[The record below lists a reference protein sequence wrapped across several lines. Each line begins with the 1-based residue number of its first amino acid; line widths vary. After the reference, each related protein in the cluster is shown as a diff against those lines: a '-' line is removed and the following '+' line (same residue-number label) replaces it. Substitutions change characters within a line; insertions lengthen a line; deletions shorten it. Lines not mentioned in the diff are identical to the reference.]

1 MKEWY
6 MVMNIVKN
14 PWYLIHN
21 IKEFP
26 SILEKNISLYSEK
39 SDIDKLLN
47 WIVGVIVIGFVVV
60 SFFFFQNVTVLW
72 MSVSFLVTL
81 LVIHNFILLKARG
94 DEKRSKSRAA
104 QLTTLQE
111 ISFGLTST
119 LHMNEVLDM
128 IPKSAIKLVQVD
140 GCLVGLAGKMK
151 EGVIPKAKEGIQTDL
166 MEIGTKEKIS
176 NWVVENKSFQSILDL
191 STDPRTS
198 TWVKDEGFISYLGL
212 PLKARDEIIGVL
224 ELYTKT
230 SRLFTSEEI
239 DLLNIFAAQSATAID
254 NARLY
259 GVTKEALQRE
269 ITSSMALL
277 RIEQA
282 ITSKFDLKEQLSLL
296 MDGAIKVTSA
306 EKASIW
312 LLDDISGEV
321 VCRGTYPHE
330 EKLDKSSVRVGEGI
344 TGWVAKEGAVQNIP
358 DLDKDPRFVNPLKQD
373 LRSQLAAPLK
383 YKEKTIGVINVFN
396 SKREEGFTEIDE
408 SILMVIATQAAVSL
422 QTAKLY
428 TELKT
433 AANALS
439 ALYEISKTISEGK
452 ELQEILKLILK
463 RSSEIFQAQHGS
475 VMLLDEA
482 TGELT
487 IKVAEGLTDEIIK
500 NTVRKPGDGSI
511 AGWVAK
517 EKEPLLLIGE
527 VKDQRFKSTKVDTEI
542 KDAMSAPLILKDKLI
557 GVFNI
562 SNRVGSGIFTES
574 DLNLLCILAN
584 EVSIAIETA
593 RLYEMIT
600 QRVTELSS
608 FYVISTALSSTLS
621 IAEILKVIME
631 KITTL
636 FPQFAVSISF
646 YEDKKN
652 QLNRIADRGF
662 GDDKTQETEIELN
675 DELKGKLEPV
685 LVGKRHLSLST
696 IEGMSDLRL
705 LVGTGKIELLLLIPL
720 ITKDKVIGILS
731 LVSQL
736 KQPLSKE
743 ELRLIMAISQAA
755 AAAID
760 NAKLYSQTSRR
771 LQELI
776 GLQQI
781 AGKMALSMN
790 TTEMLGLAVNII
802 NEVISAEIGMIF
814 LWDEDRHE
822 YVVKV
827 GHGKRRISEG
837 LFKTLKFKMGD
848 GIIGWVG
855 EKGQGVIID
864 DVRKD
869 PRFRPMGDLYIQ
881 NLIAMPIMKDKK
893 TIGVMHFMNKLP
905 SGVFTSEDER
915 MISIIANQIVIML
928 NNTEAFD
935 GIKRRA
941 LQLSTVQAV
950 NKMIGTVFDVE
961 DILPQIVELT
971 AKVLRVKK
979 ASLSLLDAEGNIKLE
994 ASYGLTYM
1002 EQEREEKL
1010 NFGQGIA
1017 GRVIQTNSPLMI
1029 NNLPED
1035 TILTEEEKNIY
1046 IEKSYLSVP
1055 LSLRKKTVGALNVCS
1070 KLNETLFNE
1079 QDIEVLSTISEQSSI
1094 IIEYAKL
1101 YQDVQKHSLETLRA
1115 LSLII
1120 ETRDPFTKGHSD
1132 TVARYAV
1139 EIGKELNLS
1148 KEDLKTL
1155 ETAALLHD
1163 IGKIGIKESI
1173 LLKTEKELNIEEHRE
1188 IRNHPFLGTQ
1198 MLRPLE
1204 FLKEVVP
1211 IIYHHHEWYDGKGY
1225 LDGLKGEKIPYL
1237 ARILRVADTFDA
1249 MTSSRAFRE
1258 SKSDEEAIE
1267 ELKEQSGK
1275 QFDPK
1280 VVNAFLK
1287 IHPILRKDALEKA
1300 RKEKEKKKKE
1310 GKTPAPVGEHTVW
1323 DRYE

>member
-1 MKEWY
+1 
-6 MVMNIVKN
+6 MVMNLIKN
-14 PWYLIHN
+14 PWYFIHH

-26 SILEKNISLYSEK
+26 ANLENKVSLYSEG

-47 WIVGVIVIGFVVV
+47 WVVGVIVVGFVVL
-60 SFFFFQNVTVLW
+60 SFFFFQNITVLW

-94 DEKRSKSRAA
+94 DEKRSQSRAA
-104 QLTTLQE
+104 QLATLQE

-119 LHMNEVLDM
+119 LHMDEVLDM

-151 EGVIPKAKEGIQTDL
+151 EGVIPRAKEGIQTDL

-176 NWVVENKSFQSILDL
+176 NWIVENKSFQSIPEL
-191 STDPRTS
+191 SNDPRTPA
-198 TWVKDEGFISYLGL
+198 WVKNEGFISYLGF

-224 ELYTKT
+224 ELWTKT

-239 DLLNIFAAQSATAID
+239 DLLNIFAAQAATALD

-282 ITSKFDLKEQLSLL
+282 ITSKFDIKEQLNLL

-312 LLDDISGEV
+312 LIDDISGEV
-321 VCRGTYPHE
+321 VCKGTYPHE

-344 TGWVAKEGAVQNIP
+344 TGWVAKEGEIQNIQ
-358 DLDKDPRFVNPLKQD
+358 DLSQDSRFVNPLKQD

-396 SKREEGFTEIDE
+396 SSREEGFTEIDE
-408 SILMVIATQAAVSL
+408 NILMVIATQAAVSL

-439 ALYEISKTISEGK
+439 VLYEISKTISEGK

-475 VMLLDEA
+475 VMLLDES
-482 TGELT
+482 TDELT

-500 NTVRKPGDGSI
+500 NTVKKPGDGSI
-511 AGWVAK
+511 AGWVAR

-527 VKDQRFKSTKVDTEI
+527 VKDLRFKSAKADSEI

-562 SNRVGSGIFTES
+562 SNRVGAGVFTES

-621 IAEILKVIME
+621 ISEIFKVIME
-631 KITTL
+631 KLTTL
-636 FPQFAVSISF
+636 FPQFSVSISF
-646 YEDKKN
+646 YDERKN
-652 QLNRIADRGF
+652 QLKRIAERGF
-662 GDDKTQETEIELN
+662 GEDKTLETEMELN

-685 LVGKRHLSLST
+685 LVGKRHLSLSST
-696 IEGMSDLRL
+696 EGLKV
-705 LVGTGKIELLLLIPL
+705 LVGSGKVESSLLIPL
-720 ITKDKVIGILS
+720 IAKDRVTGILS
-731 LVSQL
+731 LVSQF
-736 KQPLSKE
+736 KQPLSRE

-755 AAAID
+755 ASAID
-760 NAKLYSQTSRR
+760 NAKLYTQTSRR
-771 LQELI
+771 LEELM
-776 GLQQI
+776 GFQQI

-790 TTEMLGLAVNII
+790 TTEILGLAVNII
-802 NEVISAEIGMIF
+802 NETIEAEIGMIF
-814 LWDEDRHE
+814 LWDEDRSE

-827 GHGKRRISEG
+827 GHGKKRISEG
-837 LFKTLKFKMGD
+837 LFKTLRFKMGD

-855 EKGQGVIID
+855 EKGQGVILD

-881 NLIAMPIMKDKK
+881 NLIAIPIIKDKK
-893 TIGVMHFMNKLP
+893 TIGVMNFMNKLP
-905 SGVFTSEDER
+905 SGVFSSEDER
-915 MISIIANQIVIML
+915 MVSIIANQIVIVL
-928 NNTEAFD
+928 SNAEAFD

-950 NKMIGTVFDVE
+950 NKMIGSVFGVE

-979 ASLSLLDAEGNIKLE
+979 ASLSLIDADGNIKLE

-1010 NFGQGIA
+1010 ASGQGIA
-1017 GRVIQTNSPLMI
+1017 GRVIQTQQPLMI

-1035 TILTEEEKNIY
+1035 TTLTEDEKNIY

-1055 LSLRKKTVGALNVCS
+1055 LAMRKKTVGALNVCS

-1101 YQDVQKHSLETLRA
+1101 YQDVQKHSMETLRA

-1132 TVARYAV
+1132 AVAKYAV

-1148 KEDLKTL
+1148 KEDIKTL

-1163 IGKIGIKESI
+1163 IGKIGVKEGI

-1198 MLRPLE
+1198 MLKPLE
-1204 FLKEVVP
+1204 FLKEVMP
-1211 IIYHHHEWYDGKGY
+1211 IIYHHHERYDGNGY
-1225 LDGLKGEKIPYL
+1225 LDGLAGEKIPLL

-1249 MTSSRAFRE
+1249 MTSSRSFRE
-1258 SKSDEEAIE
+1258 SRTDEEAVE
-1267 ELKEQSGK
+1267 ELRDQSGK
-1275 QFDPK
+1275 EFDPK

-1287 IHPILRKDALEKA
+1287 IHPIIRKDALEKA

-1310 GKTPAPVGEHTVW
+1310 GKAPAPIGEHKVW
-1323 DRYE
+1323 ERYE

>member
-1 MKEWY
+1 
-6 MVMNIVKN
+6 MNIVKN
-14 PWYLIHN
+14 PWYFIRH

-26 SILEKNISLYSEK
+26 SNLENKVSLYSEG

-47 WIVGVIVIGFVVV
+47 WIVGVIVVGFVIL

-94 DEKRSKSRAA
+94 DEKRSKSRAS

-119 LHMNEVLDM
+119 LHMDEVLDL
-128 IPKSAIKLVQVD
+128 IPKSAVKLVQVD
-140 GCLVGLAGKMK
+140 GCIVGLAGKMK

-176 NWVVENKSFQSILDL
+176 SWIVENKALQAIPELSLD
-191 STDPRTS
+191 SRTP
-198 TWVKDEGFISYLGL
+198 TWIKNEGFISYLGL

-239 DLLNIFAAQSATAID
+239 DLLNIFAAQSATALD

-282 ITSKFDLKEQLSLL
+282 ITSKFDIKEQLALL

-312 LLDDISGEV
+312 LIDDISGEV
-321 VCRGTYPHE
+321 ACKGTYPYE
-330 EKLDKSSVRVGEGI
+330 EKLDRSSVRVGEGI
-344 TGWVAKEGAVQNIP
+344 TGWVAKEGLIQNIP
-358 DLDKDPRFVNPLKQD
+358 DLSQDSRFVNPLKQD

-408 SILMVIATQAAVSL
+408 TILMVIATQAAVSL

-439 ALYEISKTISEGK
+439 VLYEISKTISEGK
-452 ELQEILKLILK
+452 ELHEILKLILK

-475 VMLLDEA
+475 VMLLDES

-500 NTVRKPGDGSI
+500 NTVKRPGDGSI

-527 VKDQRFKSTKVDTEI
+527 VKDLRFKSAKAETEI

-562 SNRVGSGIFTES
+562 SNRVGAGVFTES

-621 IAEILKVIME
+621 ISEILKIIME
-631 KITTL
+631 RITTL

-646 YEDKKN
+646 YDEKKN
-652 QLNRIADRGF
+652 QLNRVTERGF
-662 GDDKTQETEIELN
+662 GEDKTIETEFELN
-675 DELKGKLEPV
+675 DELKAKLETV
-685 LVGKRHLSLST
+685 LVGKRYLCMPS
-696 IEGMSDLRL
+696 IEGMVDLRV
-705 LVGTGKIELLLLIPL
+705 LVGTGKIESFLLIPL
-720 ITKDKVIGILS
+720 IAKDKVTGILS
-731 LVSQL
+731 LVSQF
-736 KQPLSKE
+736 KQPVSKE

-755 AAAID
+755 ASAID
-760 NAKLYSQTSRR
+760 NAKLYTQTSRR
-771 LQELI
+771 LQELM

-790 TTEMLGLAVNII
+790 TTEILGLAVNII
-802 NEVISAEIGMIF
+802 NEVINAEIGMLF
-814 LWDEDRHE
+814 LWDEDRNE

-827 GHGKRRISEG
+827 GHGKKRISEG

-855 EKGQGVIID
+855 EKGQGVILD

-881 NLIAMPIMKDKK
+881 NLIAIPIIKDKK
-893 TIGVMHFMNKLP
+893 TIGVMNFMNKLP

-915 MISIIANQIVIML
+915 MISIIANQIVIVL
-928 NNTEAFD
+928 SNTEAFD

-950 NKMIGTVFDVE
+950 NKMIGSVFGVD
-961 DILPQIVELT
+961 DLLPQIVELT
-971 AKVLRVKK
+971 AKVSRVKK
-979 ASLSLLDAEGNIKLE
+979 ASLSLLAPDGTVKLE
-994 ASYGLTYM
+994 TSYGLTYM

-1010 NFGQGIA
+1010 QLGQGIA
-1017 GRVIQTNSPLMI
+1017 GKVIQTNQPIMI
-1029 NNLPED
+1029 NNLSED
-1035 TILTEEEKNIY
+1035 TTLTEEEKNIY

-1055 LSLRKKTVGALNVCS
+1055 LIIRKKTVGALNVCS
-1070 KLNETLFNE
+1070 KLNDTFFNE
-1079 QDIEVLSTISEQSSI
+1079 QDMEILSTISDQSSVV
-1094 IIEYAKL
+1094 IEYAKL
-1101 YQDVQKHSLETLRA
+1101 YQDAQKHSLETLKA
-1115 LSLII
+1115 LSLVI

-1132 TVARYAV
+1132 AVARYV
-1139 EIGKELNLS
+1139 LEIGKELNLS
-1148 KEDLKTL
+1148 KEDLKIL

-1163 IGKIGIKESI
+1163 IGKIGIKEGI
-1173 LLKTEKELNIEEHRE
+1173 LLKTERELSIEEHRE

-1204 FLKEVVP
+1204 FLKEVIP

-1225 LDGLKGEKIPYL
+1225 LDGLAGEKIPLL
-1237 ARILRVADTFDA
+1237 ARIIRVADTFDA

-1258 SKSDEEAIE
+1258 SISDEEAIE

-1280 VVNAFLK
+1280 VVDAFLK
-1287 IHPILRKDALEKA
+1287 IHPIIRKDAIEKT

-1310 GKTPAPVGEHTVW
+1310 GKSSAPIGEHKIW